1 MNSTFHLK
9 DLKAVKNMTL
19 NTSHYCDYSFV
30 FNDTYE
36 VKISNKQNQKDD
48 EKDDLPHFKNT
59 LSDSEKRTL
68 AFAFFLSKLKN
79 DKNLENKIIILDDP
93 FSSFDENR
101 KEKTIQ
107 LFRDI
112 KNND

>member
-1 MNSTFHLK
+1 
-9 DLKAVKNMTL
+9 MTS
-19 NTSHYCDYSFV
+19 NTPHYCDYSFV

-48 EKDDLPHFKNT
+48 ERDGLPHFKNT

-68 AFAFFLSKLKN
+68 AFAFFLSQLKN
-79 DKNLENKIIILDDP
+79 DINLEKKIIILDDP

-112 KNND
+112 KNNV